1 MRASCFRVRL
11 FAALQG
17 LGVSGLRSSRGS
29 IHIYVYIY
37 IYPHTHKH
45 IRVPSFLK
53 LSSLGLDVV
62 SRKAEAQTE
71 SKEDGSA
78 RHQALRK
85 M

>member
-1 MRASCFRVRL
+1 MYICM
-11 FAALQG
+11 
-17 LGVSGLRSSRGS
+17 
-29 IHIYVYIY
+29 YIY
-37 IYPHTHKH
+37 IYVYTYYIYIYIHAHTHKH